1 MGMAMGGGMGG
12 GMGGAQMGVQMGGVG
27 LVGGVEP
34 LSRSVFVR
42 KLSPACRP
50 EDLMNEVG
58 QYGPIESFRIDAER
72 HEASIN
78 FVDGQSAAALL
89 DEKPTIVFAGQS
101 APAELTWGKKK
112 PMPPEIAMAIANGA
126 TRNLYVSGLPESGT
140 LTNERLAEVFSAFGE
155 IESVRVMRVQ
165 PNAYVNFTS
174 IEAAVKAREGLR
186 GLKSIRVFSD
196 VDPNLDPEKD
206 LTVTFTTAQQTSRA
220 AIGKGAAR
228 GVSTGGRGAGAAVG
242 LGVAGALM
250 GTGSTVG
257 TGTMIAGRGGGVLG
271 GGGVGGGGVV
281 GGSHPNGPLPS
292 RPSRSIY
299 VGNLPHGIDIAS
311 VAELALPFGPL
322 EAVKFFQTYAFLNFI
337 EDAHSEAFWK
347 AGQGN
352 GAPGT
357 GMYLRG
363 RPLMC
368 NWGKFYPADA
378 NLHRQVREK
387 GATRHLKVGPTN
399 PQTTQ
404 VQVAEIVQS
413 YGELESVYLFPDR
426 GYAVVTM
433 LNVANSITTQE
444 SLDGKEMGTF
454 QLSVKFSPP
463 AQVLQKQIMQEQ
475 AQQPQPQQML
485 QQMQM
490 QQPQMQQMQVQQQ
503 QFQQHPHLIPPPPPP
518 PRMGH

>member
-1 MGMAMGGGMGG
+1 MGMGMGGGMGMAMGGGMGG

-220 AIGKGAAR
+220 AIGKG
-228 GVSTGGRGAGAAVG
+228 
-242 LGVAGALM
+242 
-250 GTGSTVG
+250 
-257 TGTMIAGRGGGVLG
+257 TMIAGRGGGVVG

-357 GMYLRG
+357 GTYLRG

-378 NLHRQVREK
+378 NLHRQI
-387 GATRHLKVGPTN
+387 A
-399 PQTTQ
+399 
-404 VQVAEIVQS
+404 
-413 YGELESVYLFPDR
+413 
-426 GYAVVTM
+426 
-433 LNVANSITTQE
+433 
-444 SLDGKEMGTF
+444 GT
-454 QLSVKFSPP
+454 LS
-463 AQVLQKQIMQEQ
+463 
-475 AQQPQPQQML
+475 
-485 QQMQM
+485 
-490 QQPQMQQMQVQQQ
+490 
-503 QFQQHPHLIPPPPPP
+503 
-518 PRMGH
+518 